1 MKAFSNLPINS
12 NNLLEPLP
20 SKQAVEFPLKSKVFI
35 CLSVEDSKYCLE
47 SLITSKISFEVMHY
61 IPTTAGVQI
70 PQKNHSITP
79 KNTEVNLINY
89 SRIPVGI
96 LETVKEIYNTFI
108 EGKFEVVPPN
118 EAQLASNY
126 GLKLATFKNN
136 FKILYGKPFYQIY
149 MEKRIE
155 YAAKLLLQGYKAV
168 EVSKRIGYGEKSCI
182 KFNKMFQKHFGI
194 TPKKYQMSHLGR
206 ID

>member
-1 MKAFSNLPINS
+1 
-12 NNLLEPLP
+12 
-20 SKQAVEFPLKSKVFI
+20 
-35 CLSVEDSKYCLE
+35 
-47 SLITSKISFEVMHY
+47 MHY
-61 IPTTAGVQI
+61 IPTTADAQI
-70 PQKNHSITP
+70 PQKKHSITP
-79 KNTEVNLINY
+79 KNSEVNLMNY
-89 SRIPVGI
+89 NRIPVGI

-155 YAAKLLLQGYKAV
+155 YAAKLLLQGYRAV

-182 KFNKMFQKHFGI
+182 KFNKMFQKHFGM
-194 TPKKYQMSHLGR
+194 TPKRYQMTHLKK
-206 ID
+206 